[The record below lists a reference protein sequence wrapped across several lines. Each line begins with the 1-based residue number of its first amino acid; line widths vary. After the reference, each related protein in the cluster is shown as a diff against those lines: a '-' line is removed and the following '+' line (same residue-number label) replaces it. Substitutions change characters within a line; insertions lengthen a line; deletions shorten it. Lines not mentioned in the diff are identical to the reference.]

1 MAEYDM
7 KKKTKECWEFRDAGL
22 ETINFNCFKEAI
34 NVEEMDVKKISVSH
48 EFA

>member
-7 KKKTKECWEFRDAGL
+7 KKKTKEFLEFRDAVL
-22 ETINFNCFKEAI
+22 ETINFNCSKKAI
-34 NVEEMDVKKISVSH
+34 NVEQMDVKKILVSH